1 MSHNEKKGIHI
12 PGRLLYNSNDRC
24 KAEQDGMMITSILKN
39 KKIIVMDDDPT
50 QVEFLSVILSKYGA
64 DVTGTTNASEAMELV
79 RERLPDLFI
88 TDLIHYEPDGFE
100 MLKYLKEN
108 DETRSVPI
116 MIISGQIRDTLT
128 REYVLREGA
137 TEAIGKPY
145 VFRDVLYRIYRILD
159 PTYPSLN

>member
-1 MSHNEKKGIHI
+1 
-12 PGRLLYNSNDRC
+12 
-24 KAEQDGMMITSILKN
+24 MITSILKD

-50 QVEFLSVILSKYGA
+50 QVEFLSVILTKYGA
-64 DVTGTTNASEAMELV
+64 QVTGTTDALEAMELV
-79 RERLPDLFI
+79 RNRLPDLFI

-100 MLKYLKEN
+100 MLKYLKGD
-108 DETRSVPI
+108 DETKAIPI
-116 MIISGQIRDTLT
+116 MIISGQIRDTNS

-137 TEAIGKPY
+137 IEAIGKPY